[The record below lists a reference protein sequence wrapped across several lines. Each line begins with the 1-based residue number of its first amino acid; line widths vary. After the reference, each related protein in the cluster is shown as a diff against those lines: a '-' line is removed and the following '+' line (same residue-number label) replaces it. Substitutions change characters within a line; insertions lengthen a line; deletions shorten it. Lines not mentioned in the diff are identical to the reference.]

1 MDYEILR
8 VVPGRAEADVSKKNH
23 GYQKAM
29 AYRKVFGTYGE
40 SKALLVWDASMN
52 QIKDRTDRYVIEWV
66 KDWLA
71 DWLTDWVTECRHA
84 CMHACMHEQTNEWMN
99 ELMNETNRNE
109 SKQYKKKG
117 NEMKMKWKWDNWN

>member
-1 MDYEILR
+1 
-8 VVPGRAEADVSKKNH
+8 
-23 GYQKAM
+23 M

-66 KDWLA
+66 KDWL
-71 DWLTDWVTECRHA
+71 TGWVTECRHA
-84 CMHACMHEQTNEWMN
+84 GMHAWFNEQTNEWMN

-109 SKQYKKKG
+109 SKQYEKKG
-117 NEMKMKWKWDNWN
+117 NEMKMKWKWDKWN